1 MSAPPPQ
8 TLIEGSLW
16 PVWGEDAWIEL
27 AFLRLAGPSPFV
39 SIYSSRSSL
48 LPSLT
53 TAHDGFPV
61 VGHSKY
67 KGGRD
72 FRNPSVYECD
82 DPPPS
87 AECCSYHVIAAIET
101 HTGELVTVE
110 ANLEHNHSPCEDH
123 EENERLKEKAR
134 EAIHQIEKELCKSA
148 TTELERLFKCAGFRT
163 GFEEEEGV
171 GVPPHE
177 EQRSVISDLEITVGK
192 ELARA
197 VEDKARKVW
206 MLVEGYA
213 MVSRFQVFYM
223 NQELTLMLSS
233 LC

>member
-27 AFLRLAGPSPFV
+27 AFLRLAA
-39 SIYSSRSSL
+39 R
-48 LPSLT
+48 
-53 TAHDGFPV
+53 DGFPV

-67 KGGRD
+67 KGGRE
-72 FRNPSVYECD
+72 FRNPNVYECD
-82 DPPPS
+82 DTPPS
-87 AECCSYHVIAAIET
+87 VKCCSCRVVAAIEAR
-101 HTGELVTVE
+101 TGELVTVE

-134 EAIHQIEKELCKSA
+134 EAIHQIGKELCKSA
-148 TTELERLFKCAGFRT
+148 TTELERLFKRAGFRK

-177 EQRSVISDLEITVGK
+177 EQRSVISDLGIAVGE
-192 ELARA
+192 ELASA
-197 VEDKARKVW
+197 VEDKVRKAC
-206 MLVEGYA
+206 MLI
-213 MVSRFQVFYM
+213 
-223 NQELTLMLSS
+223 
-233 LC
+233 